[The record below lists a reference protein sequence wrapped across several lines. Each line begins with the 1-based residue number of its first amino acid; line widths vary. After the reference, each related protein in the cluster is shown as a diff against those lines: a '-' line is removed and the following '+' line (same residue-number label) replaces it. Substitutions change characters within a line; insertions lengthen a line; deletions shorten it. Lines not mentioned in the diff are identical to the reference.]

1 MKRYDAST
9 GRVSG
14 MPEPI
19 ETPPMSPPPQLPM
32 TPPPPPRPRPVPP
45 PPLGGLFPG
54 RLLSGLGDL
63 DNEDLLMLL
72 ILWLLYRES
81 GDFELLVIMAAMYLL

>member
-14 MPEPI
+14 MPEPMA
-19 ETPPMSPPPQLPM
+19 PPSMVPPP
-32 TPPPPPRPRPVPP
+32 PPLMPPPRPRPTPP
-45 PPLGGLFPG
+45 PPFGGLLPG

-63 DNEDLLMLL
+63 DSGDLILLL

-81 GDFELLVIMAAMYLL
+81 GDFELLVIMAAMYLF

>member
-14 MPEPI
+14 MPESFAVQPVM
-19 ETPPMSPPPQLPM
+19 PP
-32 TPPPPPRPRPVPP
+32 PPPPPRPRPAPP
-45 PPLGGLFPG
+45 PSFGGLLPG
-54 RLLSGLGDL
+54 RLLSGLGEL
-63 DNEDLLMLL
+63 DSEDFLLLL

-81 GDFELLVIMAAMYLL
+81 GDLELLIIMAAMYLF

>member
-14 MPEPI
+14 MPEPAAA
-19 ETPPMSPPPQLPM
+19 PPAVLPRPPRI
-32 TPPPPPRPRPVPP
+32 PPPPHPRPSPP
-45 PPLGGLFPG
+45 APFGGLLPG
-54 RLLSGLGDL
+54 QLLSGLREL
-63 DNEDLLMLL
+63 DSEDLLLLL

-81 GDFELLVIMAAMYLL
+81 GDLELLVIMAAMYLF

>member
-14 MPEPI
+14 MPESIAAQPA
-19 ETPPMSPPPQLPM
+19 M
-32 TPPPPPRPRPVPP
+32 PPPPPMTPSRPRPAPP
-45 PPLGGLFPG
+45 PPFGGLLPG
-54 RLLSGLGDL
+54 RLLSGLGEL
-63 DNEDLLMLL
+63 DSEDLLLLL

-81 GDFELLVIMAAMYLL
+81 GDLDLLIIMAAMFLF

>member
-19 ETPPMSPPPQLPM
+19 AHPPGMPSPPPPM
-32 TPPPPPRPRPVPP
+32 TPPRPRPAPP
-45 PPLGGLFPG
+45 PPFGGLLPG
-54 RLLSGLGDL
+54 RLLSGLGEL
-63 DNEDLLMLL
+63 DSGDLLLLL

-81 GDFELLVIMAAMYLL
+81 GDLELLVIMAAMYLF

>member
-14 MPEPI
+14 MPESVAV
-19 ETPPMSPPPQLPM
+19 TPVAPVMPP
-32 TPPPPPRPRPVPP
+32 PPPPPRPRPAPP
-45 PPLGGLFPG
+45 PSFGGLLPG
-54 RLLSGLGDL
+54 RLLSGLGEL
-63 DNEDLLMLL
+63 DSEDYLLLL

-81 GDFELLVIMAAMYLL
+81 GDLELLIIMAAMYLF

>member
-14 MPEPI
+14 VPESVAVTPVAPVMPP
-19 ETPPMSPPPQLPM
+19 
-32 TPPPPPRPRPVPP
+32 PPPPPRPRPAPP
-45 PPLGGLFPG
+45 QSFGGLLPG
-54 RLLSGLGDL
+54 RLLSGLGEL
-63 DNEDLLMLL
+63 DSEDYLLLL

-81 GDFELLVIMAAMYLL
+81 GDFELLIIMAAMYLF

>member
-14 MPEPI
+14 MPESVAV
-19 ETPPMSPPPQLPM
+19 TPVAPVMPP
-32 TPPPPPRPRPVPP
+32 PPPPPRPRPAPP
-45 PPLGGLFPG
+45 PSFGGLLPG
-54 RLLSGLGDL
+54 RLLSGLGEL
-63 DNEDLLMLL
+63 DSEDYLLLL

-81 GDFELLVIMAAMYLL
+81 GDFELLIIMAAMYLF

>member
-14 MPEPI
+14 IPEPI
-19 ETPPMSPPPQLPM
+19 AAPPAM
-32 TPPPPPRPRPVPP
+32 PPPPPRIPP
-45 PPLGGLFPG
+45 PPHPRPAPSPSFGGLLPG
-54 RLLSGLGDL
+54 RLLSGLGEL
-63 DNEDLLMLL
+63 DSEDYLLLL

-81 GDFELLVIMAAMYLL
+81 GDFELLIIMAAMYLF